1 MELADSSA
9 WWWASRDGGT
19 VHREFNAAVV
29 EGRIATCDIVRLEL
43 LHGAPNITEFRATR
57 ADLAHL
63 PNCPISTQLWSRALD
78 VYEALAAEGS
88 KHQRSIK
95 HPGLLVAAVAEA
107 AGMAVLH
114 YDEDFDRI
122 AAITGQ
128 PTRWLASR
136 GSLSRRRA

>member
-1 MELADSSA
+1 M
-9 WWWASRDGGT
+9 R
-19 VHREFNAAVV
+19 REFDAALV
-29 EGRIATCDIVRLEL
+29 EGRIATCDVVRLEL
-43 LHGAPNITEFRATR
+43 LHGAPSVAEFRATR
-57 ADLAHL
+57 AELAHL
-63 PNCPISTQLWSRALD
+63 PNCPMSAQLWSRALD

-88 KHQRSIK
+88 KRQRAIK
-95 HPGLLVAAVAEA
+95 HPDLLVAAAAEA

-128 PTRWLASR
+128 PTRWIASR